1 MFFNLWSR
9 VSYFLADFFLYEI
22 IIVFLFFFGLFAIYK
37 VYKSSFSEKKQKLYL
52 LAIFTF
58 IILIFTFSAFEFYFR
73 YVYDES
79 DGLGFLKVNERWHKR
94 HVVYNNYFFR
104 DRDFNSIKRE
114 RVVRI
119 GVFGDSVAFGEG
131 IKNVNNRFSNILEQK
146 LQNAGF
152 KVEVYNLGSSGYDT
166 EGEIEQYQRVKQLN
180 FDIIIWQY
188 LLNDIQPLEKST
200 GTPIISQNSQTSKL
214 VKFLSN
220 RSYFLD
226 FIYWRFSTR
235 YQKTFEQ
242 LKNADLAQ
250 YNNEPVFSQHQKQI
264 ADFVDSL
271 KREKQ
276 KIIVVIFPFVH
287 LLPDYPA
294 KGTHT
299 RMQEVFKESG
309 VDAVID
315 LLADL
320 ETKQAQDLI
329 ASRFDPH
336 PNEYVHQIA
345 ADRLF
350 EIIVPLLK

>member
-1 MFFNLWSR
+1 M
-9 VSYFLADFFLYEI
+9 
-22 IIVFLFFFGLFAIYK
+22 
-37 VYKSSFSEKKQKLYL
+37 
-52 LAIFTF
+52 
-58 IILIFTFSAFEFYFR
+58 SAFEAYFR
-73 YVYDES
+73 YIYDQS
-79 DGLGFLKVNERWHKR
+79 DGLGYLKVNKKWHQR
-94 HVVYNNYFFR
+94 HVITNTYFTR
-104 DRDFNSIKRE
+104 DRDFKTGKESD
-114 RVVRI
+114 VTRI
-119 GVFGDSVAFGEG
+119 GVMGDSIAFGGG
-131 IKNVNNRFSNILEQK
+131 IENVNDRFSNILENNFKSQGK
-146 LQNAGF
+146 
-152 KVEVYNLGSSGYDT
+152 KVEVYNFAKLGYDT
-166 EGEIEQYQRVKQLN
+166 QGEIDDYYKNFKQLN
-180 FDIIIWQY
+180 PDIIIWQY
-188 LLNDIQPLEKST
+188 FLNDIQPLGKST
-200 GTPIISQNSQTSKL
+200 GTLIISQNSQTSKL

-315 LLADL
+315 LLVDL

-329 ASRFDPH
+329 ASRFDSH
-336 PNEYVHQIA
+336 PNELVHQIA